1 MYAESKKLKMLLIDI
16 EFQED
21 RFQELKS
28 AVEKLKDRKA
38 KLKKDINAYESQYK
52 ASEEI
57 AKRHEDMIH
66 RFEQRLFDAKDQA
79 VDEENKLN
87 AILSKAES
95 EKKKVNDELQ
105 AVKNL
110 VSNTEDEYIK
120 WEWLKKVKHLWSK
133 FKQQ

>member
-1 MYAESKKLKMLLIDI
+1 MDPESKKLKRLLIDI

-38 KLKKDINAYESQYK
+38 KLKKDINVYESQYK

-79 VDEENKLN
+79 ADEEDKLN
-87 AILSKAES
+87 AILSK
-95 EKKKVNDELQ
+95 
-105 AVKNL
+105 
-110 VSNTEDEYIK
+110 EDEYIK
-120 WEWLKKVKHLWSK
+120 WKWLKKVKHLWSK
-133 FKQQ
+133 FKQ